1 MRNITYALIYLLILS
16 IYCIFQWLG
25 VVLNLFARSWSAAM
39 LGQLDNSLQRL
50 FGLPYLFASR
60 DFNIH
65 SRCRYLLHKLE
76 RLEGR
81 GLSVLDV
88 GCGAGITLRH
98 LATLASGKITRY
110 VGIDR
115 MAERLQSRYR
125 DIADIDVA
133 FHNVDLDDPW
143 DFGAFDVVWCSE
155 VIEHLIDDRGQLAK
169 MRRAVR
175 PGGTIMIT
183 TPCLDFVLHMG
194 TLFPPILKTSAVQD
208 GGHVRHGYNEGDVE
222 RLAAETGLEIDSID
236 GVNRLTLAETEKR
249 YTTRRT
255 SWVLNNIRM
264 SLQARARQDFAFGEA
279 FKSEPERYASIGAVL
294 KRPVEPVLMRAKP
307 EVIEAPL
314 PVKAARPGVSVA
326 QN

>member
-1 MRNITYALIYLLILS
+1 
-16 IYCIFQWLG
+16 
-25 VVLNLFARSWSAAM
+25 M
-39 LGQLDNSLQRL
+39 LGRLDNSLQRL

-65 SRCRYLLHKLE
+65 SRCRYLLYKLA

-98 LATLASGKITRY
+98 LATLAPGRIARY

-115 MAERLQSRYR
+115 MAERLQPRYR
-125 DIADIDVA
+125 DIEDIDVA

-155 VIEHLIDDRGQLAK
+155 VIEHLIDDLGQIAK
-169 MRRAVR
+169 IKQSVR
-175 PGGTIMIT
+175 PGGTALIT
-183 TPCLDFVLHMG
+183 TPCLDFVLHIG
-194 TLFPPILKTSAVQD
+194 ALFPPILKTSAVQD
-208 GGHVRHGYNEGDVE
+208 GGHVRHGYRLSDIE
-222 RLAAETGLEIDSID
+222 RLAAETGLEVESID

-249 YTTRRT
+249 YTTRRA

-264 SLQARARQDFAFGEA
+264 SLQARDRQDFAVGEA
-279 FKSEPERYASIGAVL
+279 FKADPERYASIGAVL
-294 KRPVEPVLMRAKP
+294 RRLPSPRSMRVKP
-307 EVIEAPL
+307 ETIAAPL
-314 PVKAARPGVSVA
+314 PEKVTVKAVRPGLPIA

>member
-1 MRNITYALIYLLILS
+1 
-16 IYCIFQWLG
+16 
-25 VVLNLFARSWSAAM
+25 M

-65 SRCRYLLHKLE
+65 SRCRYLLYCLAK
-76 RLEGR
+76 LEGR

-98 LATLASGKITRY
+98 LATLAPGKITRY

-115 MAERLQSRYR
+115 LAERLQPRYR
-125 DIADIDVA
+125 DIEGIDVA

-143 DFGAFDVVWCSE
+143 DFGSFDVVWCSE
-155 VIEHLIDDRGQLAK
+155 VIEHLTDDFGQIAK
-169 MRRAVR
+169 MKRAVR
-175 PGGTIMIT
+175 PGGKVLIT
-183 TPCLDFVLHMG
+183 TPCLDFVLHVG

-208 GGHVRHGYNEGDVE
+208 GGHVRHGYSLENIEK
-222 RLAAETGLEIDSID
+222 LAADAGLEVDSID

-249 YTTRRT
+249 YTTRRA

-264 SLQARARQDFAFGEA
+264 SLQARDQQDFAIGDA

-294 KRPVEPVLMRAKP
+294 KRPVQPIRMRP
-307 EVIEAPL
+307 RSEVIAAPL
-314 PVKAARPGVSVA
+314 PEGAAVNAARPSVA
-326 QN
+326 IRQN

>member
-1 MRNITYALIYLLILS
+1 MVS
-16 IYCIFQWLG
+16 
-25 VVLNLFARSWSAAM
+25 AM

-65 SRCRYLLHKLE
+65 SRCRYLLHKLA

-98 LATLASGKITRY
+98 LATLAPGKIDRY

-115 MAERLQSRYR
+115 LAERLQPRYR
-125 DIADIDVA
+125 DIKGIDIA

-143 DFGAFDVVWCSE
+143 DFGRFDVVWCSE
-155 VIEHLIDDRGQLAK
+155 VIEHLTDDQGQIAK
-169 MRRAVR
+169 MKRAVR
-175 PGGTIMIT
+175 PGGTVLIT

-194 TLFPPILKTSAVQD
+194 KLFPPILKTSAVQD
-208 GGHVRHGYNEGDVE
+208 GGHVRHGYSRQDVE
-222 RLAAETGLEIDSID
+222 RLAAEIGLEIDSID

-249 YTTRRT
+249 YTTRRAA
-255 SWVLNNIRM
+255 WVLNNIRM
-264 SLQARARQDFAFGEA
+264 SLRARDQQDFVIGGA
-279 FKSEPERYASIGAVL
+279 FKAEPQHYASIGAVL
-294 KRPVEPVLMRAKP
+294 KRPMEPIRMQVKP

-314 PVKAARPGVSVA
+314 PVKAVRPDVPVTQS
-326 QN
+326 

>member
-1 MRNITYALIYLLILS
+1 
-16 IYCIFQWLG
+16 
-25 VVLNLFARSWSAAM
+25 M

-65 SRCRYLLHKLE
+65 SRCRYLLHCLAK
-76 RLEGR
+76 LEGR

-98 LATLASGKITRY
+98 LATLAPGRITRY

-115 MAERLQSRYR
+115 QAERLQPRYR
-125 DIADIDVA
+125 DIEGIDVA

-143 DFGAFDVVWCSE
+143 DFGSFDVVWCSE
-155 VIEHLIDDRGQLAK
+155 VIEHLTDDFGQITK
-169 MRRAVR
+169 MKRAVR
-175 PGGTIMIT
+175 PGGTVLIT
-183 TPCLDFVLHMG
+183 TPCLDFVLHVG

-208 GGHVRHGYNEGDVE
+208 GGHVRHGYSLENIEK
-222 RLAAETGLEIDSID
+222 LAADAGLEVDSID

-249 YTTRRT
+249 YTTRRA

-264 SLQARARQDFAFGEA
+264 SLQARDQQDFAIGEA
-279 FKSEPERYASIGAVL
+279 FNSEPERYASIGAVL
-294 KRPVEPVLMRAKP
+294 KRPVQPIQMRPKS
-307 EVIEAPL
+307 EVIEAP
-314 PVKAARPGVSVA
+314 PPERAAVKAARPSVA
-326 QN
+326 IRQN